1 MKKVSGFWS
10 GIDPAGTLL
19 AEHFE
24 DDAAEV
30 SAEGIDG
37 DEKATREVCLDGE
50 INDRMAFR
58 ARADL
63 QKKIRPSD
71 GCGRDTVP

>member
-1 MKKVSGFWS
+1 M
-10 GIDPAGTLL
+10 

-63 QKKIRPSD
+63 QNQAIGWMRKGYSSL
-71 GCGRDTVP
+71 GGGTVVRISRI